1 MNVIPVFNFARV
13 PGTTDQQRA
22 NAVQI
27 ARITLNAGATRGMAY
42 MAGKRYLR
50 NCLRRSNASL
60 RGTITRMKRSAKGGA
75 E

>member
-1 MNVIPVFNFARV
+1 MNVIPVFNFARIQ
-13 PGTTDQQRA
+13 GTTDQQRA

-50 NCLRRSNASL
+50 NCLRQAQ
-60 RGTITRMKRSAKGGA
+60 AGA
-75 E
+75 A